1 MGPPKK
7 MRARLRR
14 GKPLLVYSKVH
25 SKLDESVDPRTGGG
39 SVKKSSITRKRLFGA
54 CNNYIFV
61 ASFPQDVK
69 WAEQGP
75 DTRNAGGGR
84 RQSRSTQGNQ
94 KGVKAN
100 KRAAKSG
107 RLISTDLPKMYQK
120 GSRFDTRH
128 VASSPFRAGSP
139 RKERKWRYSA
149 AACGVWHTVA

>member
-75 DTRNAGGGR
+75 DTRNAGGGEEAVPFDPG
-84 RQSRSTQGNQ
+84 QP
-94 KGVKAN
+94 KG
-100 KRAAKSG
+100 RESQ
-107 RLISTDLPKMYQK
+107 QK
-120 GSRFDTRH
+120 GSQIGTTDF
-128 VASSPFRAGSP
+128 
-139 RKERKWRYSA
+139 Y
-149 AACGVWHTVA
+149 